1 MNNLE
6 IKIVAPEGILY
17 EDHNYLVIIPTISG
31 EIGVMANHESL
42 VTSLTKGDIKILD
55 ESEEIIKSIAVKDG
69 FVKIKDHNL
78 LILAG

>member
-17 EDHNYLVIIPTISG
+17 EGHNNLAIIPTISG

-55 ESEEIIKSIAVKDG
+55 ESEKIIKSIAVKDG
-69 FVKIKDHNL
+69 FVEIKDRNL